1 MRWQTA
7 ALYAATEH
15 ASEKIDAVILDSPVP
30 GLELFMKLMFME
42 DDCSETVAEAILTC
56 GKVYSNIVAD
66 MKFEEGDTMEQA
78 KKITV
83 PCMVVLSEKDEI
95 CLPEY
100 VEKVYDNVASSN
112 KMLMRVDS
120 EHIEGVIDDPQAY
133 FDGVFRFLDSVK

>member
-1 MRWQTA
+1 M
-7 ALYAATEH
+7 
-15 ASEKIDAVILDSPVP
+15 
-30 GLELFMKLMFME
+30 EL
-42 DDCSETVAEAILTC
+42 
-56 GKVYSNIVAD
+56 
-66 MKFEEGDTMEQA
+66 A

-83 PCMVVLSEKDEI
+83 PCMVVVSEKDEI